1 MQPVARC
8 VTAMRKKRLGGRHI
22 AIERGLMPA
31 WSGLPFR
38 REIRNAAIVLRK
50 RTVPSVKKGVE
61 PMEEQRPCRA

>member
-1 MQPVARC
+1 MPPVARR

-38 REIRNAAIVLRK
+38 REIRNATIVLRK
-50 RTVPSVKKGVE
+50 RPIPPPKKSGE
-61 PMEEQRPCRA
+61 PIEEQRPCRA

>member
-1 MQPVARC
+1 MQPVARR

-22 AIERGLMPA
+22 AIERGLIPA

-50 RTVPSVKKGVE
+50 RPVPSVKKGVE
-61 PMEEQRPCRA
+61 PMEEQRPCLA